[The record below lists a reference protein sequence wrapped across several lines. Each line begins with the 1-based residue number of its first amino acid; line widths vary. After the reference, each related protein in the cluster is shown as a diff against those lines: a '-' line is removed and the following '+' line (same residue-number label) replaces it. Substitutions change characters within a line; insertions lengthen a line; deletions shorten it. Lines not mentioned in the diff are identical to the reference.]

1 MAELSFGPFSV
12 DLDATRVVR
21 QGTDIRLRPKAFHV
35 LKALVLH
42 SGQCVNYEQM
52 IAEAWDGVSVSRHT
66 VDVTVGELRR
76 SLGEYGSWISHRRE
90 LGYCLEVPTS
100 EDLIRRGW
108 HFWSRVTREGFE
120 HAVSCFE
127 QAASEDDGNFRAF
140 EGLSVS
146 YLMLA
151 TYGMRP
157 PSDMYPRFLDA
168 HSRAEALAGRTP
180 ELRSNRGHGLHM
192 FERRLDEAEAEFR
205 QSLREKPSLG
215 LAYINLTMLHATCGR
230 LEAALEVLN
239 DAQKVDPLLPVLP
252 ATEAFVRLCR
262 RDYETAVVCGRKALE
277 LHPYV
282 QLSRV
287 FLAHALEYSGRV
299 EEALEQWQHARVLWP
314 DLLWLRPLE
323 GICLVKNRRRE
334 EAEAILEELQE
345 IRKSDYVDAYF
356 VALLLDALGRREKAF
371 QELGRAVDEN
381 SAALFTMD
389 VDPKLDAFR
398 GDLRFSRL
406 RDKAFSVH

>member
-12 DLDATRVVR
+12 DLAATRVVR
-21 QGTDIRLRPKAFHV
+21 QGTDIRLRPQAFHV

-66 VDVTVGELRR
+66 VDVTVGEVRR
-76 SLGEYGSWISHRRE
+76 SLGEYGSWISHRRK

-100 EDLIRRGW
+100 EELIRRGW

-120 HAVSCFE
+120 HALGCFE
-127 QAASEDDGNFRAF
+127 QAAREDDGNFRAF
-140 EGLSVS
+140 EGLSIC

-157 PSDMYPRFLDA
+157 PSEMYGRFLEA

-180 ELRSNRGHGLHM
+180 ELRSNRAHGLHM
-192 FERRLDEAEAEFR
+192 FERRLEEAEAEFR
-205 QSLREKPSLG
+205 QTLREKPTLG

-230 LEAALEVLN
+230 LEAALEVLGE
-239 DAQKVDPLLPVLP
+239 AHKVDPLLPVLP

-262 RDYETAVVCGRKALE
+262 REYEAAVVCGRRALE
-277 LHPYV
+277 LHPYL

-287 FLAHALEYSGRV
+287 FLAHALEHSGRV
-299 EEALEQWQHARVLWP
+299 EEALTQWQHARVLSP
-314 DLLWLRPLE
+314 DLLWLRALE
-323 GICLVKNRRRE
+323 AVCLVKNRRRQ
-334 EAEAILEELQE
+334 EAEVMLEELQQ
-345 IRKSDYVDAYF
+345 IRASEYVDAYF
-356 VALLLDALGRREKAF
+356 MALLLEALGLRAKAF
-371 QELGRAVDEN
+371 QELERAVDEN
-381 SAALFTMD
+381 SAALFTLD
-389 VDPKLDAFR
+389 VDPKLDPFR
-398 GDLRFSRL
+398 DDRRFSRL
-406 RDKAFSVH
+406 RDKAFSIH